1 MIQLWKIQVP
11 WSVKGESPWSNDL
24 SIQNSMI
31 QWSRDS
37 KSNDPLV
44 LICINRF
51 QIKNVRYGDSGIS
64 QIYFYSIEAPQII
77 VTPIAYF
84 SCSAM
89 YIPQGI
95 SPSGRVSLVFQYYW
109 TQIAATYKV
118 KDLRINQVTK
128 SSRTYCT
135 VHSLNHM
142 IPRHLYH
149 RP

>member
-1 MIQLWKIQVP
+1 MIQLWKMKVP
-11 WSVKGESPWSNDL
+11 WSVKGKSPRSNDL

-89 YIPQGI
+89 YIPQGNFPVWKSIADI
-95 SPSGRVSLVFQYYW
+95 SVLLDPNRRNV
-109 TQIAATYKV
+109 
-118 KDLRINQVTK
+118 INTFTE
-128 SSRTYCT
+128 SFSPIFHYF
-135 VHSLNHM
+135 LNFYGSNNEG
-142 IPRHLYH
+142 IVYFK
-149 RP
+149 